1 MSDEPKT
8 TDEER
13 RRLAESPEPVP
24 EADALEQTEELEPE
38 GDDDVSSIPP
48 NVPEA
53 DALDQARSLPGDED
67 EPR

>member
-1 MSDEPKT
+1 MSDEPMT
-8 TDEER
+8 SEEQR

-38 GDDDVSSIPP
+38 DDEVSSIAPD
-48 NVPEA
+48 VPEA
-53 DALDQARSLPGDED
+53 DALDQARTAPQED